1 MKVISQ
7 NHWFR
12 ISAHR
17 NYKSSERGKSSF
29 LFKFFIGV
37 QLLYRGFSG
46 DSVGKESACNSGDPG
61 SFHGSGK
68 SSGGGHGNP
77 LQYSCLPWTEDP
89 GGLWSVGSQRVG
101 QDWDFA
107 AWIFA
112 LQPASLSD
120 PDIYGGEVMLL
131 GSWDKE
137 RQIERETQ
145 ASQCWASSRTL
156 SSGYG
161 VQVAET
167 PFSVTESAVAQ
178 KQLLSTWDIN
188 SRSWCMFCHFSRV
201 QLFVT
206 PWTVP
211 H

>member
-12 ISAHR
+12 ISVHR
-17 NYKSSERGKSSF
+17 NYKSSKRGKSSF

-61 SFHGSGK
+61 SFRGSGK
-68 SSGGGHGNP
+68 SPGGGHGNP

-89 GGLWSVGSQRVG
+89 GGLWSIGSQRVG
-101 QDWDFA
+101 QDCGLCSTDVC
-107 AWIFA
+107 

-120 PDIYGGEVMLL
+120 PEVYRGEVMLL

-137 RQIERETQ
+137 RQIERESS
-145 ASQCWASSRTL
+145 SQCWASSRTL
-156 SSGYG
+156 SSG
-161 VQVAET
+161 
-167 PFSVTESAVAQ
+167 
-178 KQLLSTWDIN
+178 
-188 SRSWCMFCHFSRV
+188 
-201 QLFVT
+201 
-206 PWTVP
+206 
-211 H
+211 